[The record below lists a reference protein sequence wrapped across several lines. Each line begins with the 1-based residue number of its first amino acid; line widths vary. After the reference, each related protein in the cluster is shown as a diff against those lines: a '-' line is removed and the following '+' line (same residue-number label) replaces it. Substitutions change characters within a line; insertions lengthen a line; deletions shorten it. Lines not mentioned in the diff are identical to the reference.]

1 MLWPQIVRGSA
12 IMLCLLPP
20 TRLAL
25 GHLPPGRVTNASGL
39 FNLMR
44 NLGGAIGIALI
55 DTVIYGRAEGH
66 ARRLADELMAGSR
79 EAAEFVGLPLRFFKG
94 VPLENLE
101 ASAVDFARPLVEK
114 AGMVLAI
121 NEAWAMLTGFMILGL
136 LVLLLISTSAY
147 RRAA

>member
-1 MLWPQIVRGSA
+1 
-12 IMLCLLPP
+12 
-20 TRLAL
+20 
-25 GHLPPGRVTNASGL
+25 
-39 FNLMR
+39 
-44 NLGGAIGIALI
+44 
-55 DTVIYGRAEGH
+55 
-66 ARRLADELMAGSR
+66 MAGSR